1 MNNEIFES
9 VKEVIIAQLEVDAEK
24 VKMESSLV
32 QDLGAD
38 SLDLVEVIMALEE
51 KFELEIEDEDAEK
64 IATVEDIIKYIESRK
79 Q

>member
-9 VKEVIIAQLEVDAEK
+9 VKEVIIKQLEVDAEK

-64 IATVEDIIKYIESRK
+64 IATVEDIIKYIESR

>member
-9 VKEVIIAQLEVDAEK
+9 VKEVIIAQLEVDSEK
-24 VKMESSLV
+24 VKMEASLV
-32 QDLGAD
+32 ADLGAD

-64 IATVEDIIKYIESRK
+64 ISTVADIIKYIESRK
-79 Q
+79 

>member
-9 VKEVIIAQLEVDAEK
+9 VKEVIIKQLEVDEEK

-51 KFELEIEDEDAEK
+51 EFELEIEDEDAEK
-64 IATVEDIIKYIESRK
+64 IATVQDIINYIESR

>member
-1 MNNEIFES
+1 MNSEIFES

-64 IATVEDIIKYIESRK
+64 IATVEDIIKYIESR

>member
-24 VKMESSLV
+24 VKMEASLV

>member
-64 IATVEDIIKYIESRK
+64 IATVEDIIKYIESR

>member
-1 MNNEIFES
+1 MNSEIFES

-79 Q
+79 

>member
-9 VKEVIIAQLEVDAEK
+9 VKEVIIAQLDVDAEK
-24 VKMESSLV
+24 VKMESALV
-32 QDLGAD
+32 ADLGAD

-64 IATVEDIIKYIESRK
+64 IATVEDIIKYIENR

>member
-79 Q
+79 